1 MGVCVVGSS
10 SFGFGFGFGLTVR
23 VYFAGGT
30 ETNLGR
36 ELVLV
41 LVLPCGSV

>member
-1 MGVCVVGSS
+1 MRVCGVGSS
-10 SFGFGFGFGLTVR
+10 SFGFGLTVR
-23 VYFAGGT
+23 VYFTGGT

-41 LVLPCGSV
+41 LVLPCGSA